1 MDMDREI
8 YRFLRTLNVNF
19 RRKTLRELLEEE
31 KPHVIINGRRHRI
44 KKRELNL
51 LKELSDNLDLKIPIV
66 LEVDASLESGTVRI
80 SGREEVKVISKIL
93 GRELNPFTEEDT
105 LYIYKPELRIVR
117 RHLPTTTIYLFKIG
131 PVIE

>member
-1 MDMDREI
+1 MDREI

-51 LKELSDNLDLKIPIV
+51 LKELSDSLDLKIPIV

>member
-1 MDMDREI
+1 MDREI

-31 KPHVIINGRRHRI
+31 KPHVIISGRRHRI

-51 LKELSDNLDLKIPIV
+51 LRELSDTLDLKIPIV

-80 SGREEVKVISKIL
+80 SGREEVKVISRIL
-93 GRELNPFTEEDT
+93 GRELNPFSEEDT

>member
-1 MDMDREI
+1 MDREI

-51 LKELSDNLDLKIPIV
+51 LRELSDTLDLKIPIV

-80 SGREEVKVISKIL
+80 SGREEVKVISRIL
-93 GRELNPFTEEDT
+93 GRELNPFSEEDT

>member
-1 MDMDREI
+1 MDREI
-8 YRFLRTLNVNF
+8 YKFLRGLNINF
-19 RRKTLRELLEEE
+19 RRKTLRELLSEE

-51 LKELSDNLDLKIPIV
+51 LKELTDNLDLKIPIV
-66 LEVDASLESGTVRI
+66 LEIDASLEAGTVKI

-93 GRELNPFTEEDT
+93 GRDINPFSEENT

-117 RHLPTTTIYLFKIG
+117 RHLPTTTIYIFRIG

>member
-1 MDMDREI
+1 MDREI
-8 YRFLRTLNVNF
+8 YRFLSTLNVNF

-51 LKELSDNLDLKIPIV
+51 LRELSDTLDLKIPIV

-80 SGREEVKVISKIL
+80 SGREEVKVISRIL
-93 GRELNPFTEEDT
+93 GRELNPFSEEDT

>member
-1 MDMDREI
+1 MDREI
-8 YRFLRTLNVNF
+8 YRLLRTLNVNF